1 MSDEAATDN
10 GIACAMTSTDLES
23 RMAELETRLAFQ
35 DDAIEKL
42 NETIVSQWA
51 LIDRHTRQIA
61 MLNERLQDAEGKV
74 ASSANEKPPHY

>member
-1 MSDEAATDN
+1 MTINGTAKAMTATDLDN
-10 GIACAMTSTDLES
+10 RIT
-23 RMAELETRLAFQ
+23 ELEAKLAFQ

-42 NETIVSQWA
+42 NETIVNQWA

-61 MLNERLQDAEGKV
+61 MLNERLLDAEGKV